1 MKEKLRS
8 FALSLGV
15 DDVGFASMDD
25 YRSPL
30 SPRIDSLFPSV
41 RSIIVLAFRESSSC
55 VSPSPQVAMNGRL
68 DVMAFI
74 RASCY
79 QLVRFV
85 EGQLGSPAMS
95 IGFSY
100 PMDLVN
106 SQKAGIAEVSL
117 RHAAVGAGLG
127 VFGRHNLVIH
137 PRFGTRVVF
146 GAVLTKLELASD
158 RALEVDYCTGCELCV
173 QACPAG
179 ALDVEGKTDRLK
191 CMGISQPYGIQA
203 NISFWSRYSDASP
216 AEKKAMLDSPE
227 YRSLWQANFIGNQY
241 FCFRCF
247 TVCPAGSNPKVQET
261 ALAQLPRTGFEETGG
276 AA

>member
-1 MKEKLRS
+1 MKERLRS

-15 DDVGFASMDD
+15 DDVGFASADD
-25 YRSPL
+25 YQSPL
-30 SPRIDSLFPSV
+30 SPCIDSLFPGV
-41 RSIIVLAFRESSSC
+41 RSIIVLASRESSSC

-79 QLVRFV
+79 RLVRFV
-85 EGQLGSPAMS
+85 ESRLGSPAMS

-106 SQKAGIAEVSL
+106 PQKAGIAEVSL

-137 PRFGTRVVF
+137 PRFGTRIVF
-146 GAVLTKLELASD
+146 GAVLTKLELPSD
-158 RALEVDYCTGCELCV
+158 PAVEGDYCTGCELCV
-173 QACPAG
+173 DTCPAR
-179 ALDVEGKTDRLK
+179 ALDEEGKTDRLK

-203 NISFWSRYSDASP
+203 NIAFWSRYSDASP

-227 YRSLWQANFIGNQY
+227 YRSLWQASFIGNQY

-247 TVCPAGSNPKVQET
+247 TACPAGSE
-261 ALAQLPRTGFEETGG
+261 LREMG
-276 AA
+276 